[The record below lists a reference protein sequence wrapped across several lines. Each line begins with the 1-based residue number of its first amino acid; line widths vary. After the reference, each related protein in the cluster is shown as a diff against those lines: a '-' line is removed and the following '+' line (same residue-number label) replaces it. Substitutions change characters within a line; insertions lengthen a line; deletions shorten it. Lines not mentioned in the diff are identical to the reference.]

1 MKSFVN
7 TFLLALYLAPSSAS
21 SVHRQLDDDRHSDP
35 PDQHN
40 APNPPALP
48 NHSYRPSSM
57 PTIMKSKTP
66 SVSPSKKISKAPS
79 LSPTIAQS
87 SSPSETPTVQCNSD
101 ADGSFGETTAEG
113 STLQVDIPYNYQM
126 EINEDYNNDHTV
138 LEREIT
144 SIIARSLNPECS
156 SGSTNSLTRTSIVG
170 ISTGNIDEPVEDCI
184 AGNNES
190 TDCFVMQG
198 GVSVYV
204 EDRRRSLADSLGFN
218 QAVII
223 PVRAII
229 KSGMDTGVIANN
241 VDGITGLTWVPENVN
256 DVYIGP
262 LGQENAE
269 EDGEFVTIGASLLG
283 GLGFILVGGYGLTKY
298 KERKNKAQQR
308 ASEGSDGDE
317 NFVEIA

>member
-1 MKSFVN
+1 VN

-57 PTIMKSKTP
+57 PSIMKSQAP
-66 SVSPSKKISKAPS
+66 SVSPSKKISEAPS

-87 SSPSETPTVQCNSD
+87 SSPSETPTAQCNSD
-101 ADGSFGETTAEG
+101 ADGSFGETTADG
-113 STLQVDIPYNYQM
+113 STLLVDIPYNYRM
-126 EINEDYNNDHTV
+126 ETNADYNAGGLTE

-144 SIIARSLNPECS
+144 STIARSLNPECS
-156 SGSTNSLTRTSIVG
+156 SDNTNSLTGTSIVG
-170 ISTGNIDEPVEDCI
+170 ISTGNIDQPVGDCI

-190 TDCFVMQG
+190 TNCFVMQG

-204 EDRRRSLADSLGFN
+204 ENRRRFLADSSGSN

-229 KSGMDTGVIANN
+229 KSGMDTGVIADNI
-241 VDGITGLTWVPENVN
+241 VGITGLTWVPENIN
-256 DVYIGP
+256 DVNIGP
-262 LGQENAE
+262 LGQEDAN
-269 EDGEFVTIGASLLG
+269 EDGEFVAIGASLLG
-283 GLGFILVGGYGLTKY
+283 GLGFILVGGYGLSKY

-308 ASEGSDGDE
+308 ASESSEGDE
-317 NFVEIA
+317 NYVEIA